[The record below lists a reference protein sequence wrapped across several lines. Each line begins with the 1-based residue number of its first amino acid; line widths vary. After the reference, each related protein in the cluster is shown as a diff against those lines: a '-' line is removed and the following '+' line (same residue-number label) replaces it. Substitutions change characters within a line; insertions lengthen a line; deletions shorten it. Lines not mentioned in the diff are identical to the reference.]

1 MELTEKVELCQEL
14 INDVSV
20 TATQIEAYLN
30 VALQRIADR
39 LFPFGGTTNNV
50 PARYDY
56 LQCELAVRMIARRG
70 GEGEIAHSENGI
82 SRTYGNTDDIDL
94 LERVVPMVGVL

>member
-1 MELTEKVELCQEL
+1 MTNGEKIEMCQGM
-14 INDVSV
+14 ISDVSV
-20 TATQIEAYLN
+20 TTSLISSYLEL
-30 VALQRIADR
+30 AKGRILDR
-39 LFPFGGTTNNV
+39 LYPSGDGKRTFPS
-50 PARYDY
+50 RYDV

-94 LERVVPMVGVL
+94 LQRVMPVVGVL